1 MFQSDVAYDRFMGR
15 FSRGLAP
22 LFANFAGIEAG
33 QRVLDVGAGTGA
45 LTAELL
51 ARSAEV
57 AAAEPSAPFVDAL
70 RERYPGVDARV
81 AAAEQLP
88 WPDESFD
95 AALAQLVVA
104 FMSDHHAGAH
114 EMRRV
119 VREGGTVAMCTWDRQ
134 GMEMLAAVDRT
145 RTALGDEAEGA
156 SAYRNR
162 EDVESLLGPGAEA
175 ELLEVEGT
183 YSGFEDFWEAL
194 LGGAGP
200 AGAWATSLD
209 DERRVVARAEL
220 YRQLGEPDGP
230 FAMTGRAWAIRVTRA

>member
-15 FSRGLAP
+15 FSQGLAP
-22 LFANFAGIEAG
+22 LFADFAGVQAG

-57 AAAEPSAPFVDAL
+57 AAAEPSPPFVGAL
-70 RERYPGVDARV
+70 KDRYPDVDVRA
-81 AAAEQLP
+81 AAAEELP
-88 WPDESFD
+88 WPDGTFD
-95 AALAQLVVA
+95 VALAQLVVA
-104 FMSDHHAGAH
+104 FMADQHAGAR

-119 VREGGTVAMCTWDRQ
+119 VRAGGTVAMCTWDREA
-134 GMEMLAAVDRT
+134 MEMLAAIDRT
-145 RTALGDEAEGA
+145 RVALGDEPEGR

-162 EDVESLLGPGAEA
+162 DDVDALLGPGAEA

-183 YSGFEDFWEAL
+183 YTGFEDFWGAL
-194 LGGAGP
+194 LGGVGP
-200 AGAWATSLD
+200 AGVWATSLD

-230 FAMTGRAWAIRVTRA
+230 FAMTGRAWAVRVTRA